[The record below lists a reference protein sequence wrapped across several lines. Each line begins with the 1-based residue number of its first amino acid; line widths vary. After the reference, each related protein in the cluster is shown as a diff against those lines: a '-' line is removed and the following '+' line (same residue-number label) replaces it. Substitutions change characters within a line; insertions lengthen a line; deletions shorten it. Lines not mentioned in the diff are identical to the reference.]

1 MTAIDSI
8 LNGDHF
14 CIMPGGLVKCDGL
27 TLGHI
32 RDFERDILF
41 FICDWPDESRAA
53 FENRYSDQVYD
64 LRRFEQAT
72 LKAKHYTTL
81 TSSENMV

>member
-14 CIMPGGLVKCDGL
+14 CIMPGGLVKRDGL

-41 FICDWPDESRAA
+41 YIADWPDQSKAV
-53 FENRYSDQVYD
+53 FENRYTEQVYD

>member
-8 LNGDHF
+8 LSGQHF
-14 CIMPGGLVKCDGL
+14 CIMPDSTVKLDGL
-27 TLGHI
+27 TLGPLA
-32 RDFERDILF
+32 DFERDIRF
-41 FICDWPDESRAA
+41 FICDWPDESRAV
-53 FENRYSDQVYD
+53 FEHQYSAQVYD

-72 LKAKHYTTL
+72 LGAKHYTTL

>member
-1 MTAIDSI
+1 MTTIDSI

-14 CIMPGGLVKCDGL
+14 CIMTSGLVKRDGL
-27 TLGHI
+27 TVGPVA
-32 RDFERDILF
+32 DFERDILF
-41 FICDWPDESRAA
+41 YICDWPDESRAA